1 MDPFTHPFAVDENID
16 RANRI
21 FQKLM
26 RFAPDLLN
34 IQEKAKFRVEGYF
47 SPLELDILDTGE
59 GYRRISLI
67 QWGFD
72 DAGDEIPDPE
82 LVISIYTDW
91 ELAEARIY
99 KDIYSFEE
107 AYPIQGG
114 LADLKVHLTINNFLE
129 RWLDALLHDEN
140 VRRVSTT

>member
-1 MDPFTHPFAVDENID
+1 MDPFTQPFAFDENLD

-26 RFAPDLLN
+26 RFAPDLLT
-34 IQEKAKFRVEGYF
+34 IQNQARFRVDGYL
-47 SPLELDILDTGE
+47 SPLELEILDTGE

-67 QWGFD
+67 HCWFN
-72 DAGDEIPDPE
+72 DAGDQVPDPDI
-82 LVISIYTDW
+82 VISIYTDW

-107 AYPIQGG
+107 AYPVQDGP
-114 LADLKVHLTINNFLE
+114 ADMKVHLTINNFLE
-129 RWLDALLHDEN
+129 RWLDSLLQDEK

>member
-1 MDPFTHPFAVDENID
+1 MDPFTQPFAFDENLD

-26 RFAPDLLN
+26 QFAPDLLS
-34 IQEKAKFRVEGYF
+34 IQKQAKFRVDGYLF
-47 SPLELDILDTGE
+47 PLELDILDTGE

-67 QWGFD
+67 QCWFN
-72 DAGDEIPDPE
+72 DAGEQVPDPDI
-82 LVISIYTDW
+82 VISIYTDW

-107 AYPIQGG
+107 AYP
-114 LADLKVHLTINNFLE
+114 VHPS
-129 RWLDALLHDEN
+129 
-140 VRRVSTT
+140 STV

>member
-1 MDPFTHPFAVDENID
+1 MDPYTHPFAFDENID

-34 IQEKAKFRVEGYF
+34 IRERAKFRVEGYF

-67 QWGFD
+67 QWWFD
-72 DAGDEIPDPE
+72 DVGDEIPVRCP
-82 LVISIYTDW
+82 
-91 ELAEARIY
+91 RI
-99 KDIYSFEE
+99 
-107 AYPIQGG
+107 
-114 LADLKVHLTINNFLE
+114 
-129 RWLDALLHDEN
+129 
-140 VRRVSTT
+140 